1 MKFNCKMILQ
11 IILPWCNQEG
21 LPHIYSGLVNFQFNK
36 SQDKRFKKLRSST
49 GNECS
54 HDLNYLSCY
63 LLNRLFALND
73 AYKVPT
79 TYREERLRSKL
90 KNHVHLNVKEG
101 TGLYQES
108 FSFTRILLNV

>member
-1 MKFNCKMILQ
+1 MYEAFLDFHKIIRESSVDDDRNASIKYTCK
-11 IILPWCNQEG
+11 
-21 LPHIYSGLVNFQFNK
+21 
-36 SQDKRFKKLRSST
+36 
-49 GNECS
+49 ECS

-63 LLNRLFALND
+63 LLIGLFALND
-73 AYKVPT
+73 ADKVPT
-79 TYREERLRSKL
+79 TYREERIRSKL